1 MSGTITVQNIQ
12 GPTTG
17 SNANQVLVP
26 SGHTLHSPGHVLQV
40 QQYQAYPAYMNL
52 SSDSFAATNIAV
64 TITPKFATSKIV
76 LHASWGYWFASDSN
90 NYCIGT
96 FYRGSSNLG
105 TGGYSALSFHGP
117 LRNSSYNN
125 HATMDYIDSPAT
137 TNATTY
143 TVYVRPYSAN
153 TSHLRVQWSSQ
164 LSFLSATEI
173 AQ

>member
-1 MSGTITVQNIQ
+1 MSTFNVDTLQKADGTEFAQ
-12 GPTTG
+12 
-17 SNANQVLVP
+17 A
-26 SGHTLHSPGHVLQV
+26 GHVVQV

-52 SSDSFAATNIAV
+52 SSDSFAATNMTV
-64 TITPKFATSKIV
+64 TITPKFANSKIV

-105 TGGYSALSFHGP
+105 TGSYSALTFHGP
-117 LRNSSYNN
+117 MRNSSYNH
-125 HATMDYIDSPAT
+125 HATMDYIDSPGT

-153 TSHLRVQWSSQ
+153 TSHLRVQWSAQ

>member
-1 MSGTITVQNIQ
+1 MSTLKVDTLQKADGTEFAQ
-12 GPTTG
+12 
-17 SNANQVLVP
+17 A
-26 SGHTLHSPGHVLQV
+26 GHVVQV

-52 SSDSFAATNIAV
+52 SSDSFAATNMTV
-64 TITPKFATSKIV
+64 TITPKFANSKIV

-105 TGGYSALSFHGP
+105 TGSYSALTFHGP
-117 LRNSSYNN
+117 MRNSSYNH
-125 HATMDYIDSPAT
+125 HATMDYIDSPGT

-153 TSHLRVQWSSQ
+153 SSHLRVQWSAQ

>member
-1 MSGTITVQNIQ
+1 MSTLKVDTLQKADGTEFAQ
-12 GPTTG
+12 
-17 SNANQVLVP
+17 A
-26 SGHTLHSPGHVLQV
+26 GHVVQV

-52 SSDSFAATNIAV
+52 SSDSFAATNMTV
-64 TITPKFATSKIV
+64 TITPKFANSKIV

-96 FYRGSSNLG
+96 LYRGSSNLG
-105 TGGYSALSFHGP
+105 TGSYSALTFHGP
-117 LRNSSYNN
+117 MRNSSYNH
-125 HATMDYIDSPAT
+125 HATMDYIDSPGT

-153 TSHLRVQWSSQ
+153 TSHLRVQWSAQ

-173 AQ
+173 EQ

>member
-1 MSGTITVQNIQ
+1 MSTLKVDTLQKADGTEFAQ
-12 GPTTG
+12 
-17 SNANQVLVP
+17 A
-26 SGHTLHSPGHVLQV
+26 GHVVQV

-52 SSDSFAATNIAV
+52 SSDSFAATNMTV
-64 TITPKFATSKIV
+64 TITPKFANSKIV

-96 FYRGSSNLG
+96 LYRGSSNLG
-105 TGGYSALSFHGP
+105 TGSYSALTFHGP
-117 LRNSSYNN
+117 MRNSSYNH
-125 HATMDYIDSPAT
+125 HATMDYIDSPGT

-153 TSHLRVQWSSQ
+153 TSHLRVQWSAQ

>member
-1 MSGTITVQNIQ
+1 MSTLKLDTLQKADGTEFAQ
-12 GPTTG
+12 
-17 SNANQVLVP
+17 A
-26 SGHTLHSPGHVLQV
+26 GHVVQV

-52 SSDSFAATNIAV
+52 SSDSFAATNMTV
-64 TITPKFATSKIV
+64 TITPKFANSKIV

-96 FYRGSSNLG
+96 LYRGSSNLG
-105 TGGYSALSFHGP
+105 TGSYSALTFHGP
-117 LRNSSYNN
+117 MRNSSYNH
-125 HATMDYIDSPAT
+125 HATMDYIDSPGT

-153 TSHLRVQWSSQ
+153 TSHLRVQWSAQ